1 MVYRVE
7 YSKVVEL
14 FESAGVHFKIDGS
27 RRHQPKDLLTF
38 EETIL
43 LEPNTA
49 FLTGSNLYSI
59 GAFSYSWSNLPVS
72 VSVGRYCS
80 LAANMGVLGTRHPH
94 EWMSTSS
101 FTYDPNFVI
110 FARHAAERRKKYPVS
125 KRPSSDHRITIGHDV
140 WIGANVTLKPGIRI
154 GSGAVIAAGSIVVK
168 DVPPYMIVG
177 GNPAKPIKPRF
188 DDKLVERLLQSEW
201 WNYSF
206 TDFDSLDI
214 TKPAEFLPA
223 LEDAVG
229 KGAVLPYSPK
239 PLTGAEIKAW
249 AGLA

>member
-1 MVYRVE
+1 MVCRVE
-7 YSKVVEL
+7 YSKVAEL

-27 RRHQPKDLLTF
+27 RRHQPKDLLSF
-38 EETIL
+38 EDPL
-43 LEPNTA
+43 LVEPNTA
-49 FLTGSNLYSI
+49 FLAGSNLYSI

-80 LAANMGVLGTRHPH
+80 IGVNTSVLGACHPH
-94 EWMSTSS
+94 EWLSTSS

-125 KRPSSDHRITIGHDV
+125 KEPSYEHRIIIEHDV

-154 GSGAVIAAGSIVVK
+154 GTGAVIAAGSIVIK
-168 DVPPYMIVG
+168 DVPSYMMVE

-188 DDKLVERLLQSEW
+188 EDKLIERLLRSEW
-201 WNYSF
+201 WKYSF
-206 TDFDSLDI
+206 TDFDGLDI
-214 TKPAEFLPA
+214 TKPSEFLSA
-223 LEDAVG
+223 LENAVG
-229 KGAVLPYSPK
+229 NESLSAYEPK
-239 PLTGAEIKAW
+239 PLTGAEIKVW